1 MSKLS
6 FLLKDEFV
14 LEYADKKV
22 AWGPI
27 GEYMY
32 NRTYSRALTSIYPRH
47 SNLICSSKPWL
58 VLPTKEEWW
67 LTVCRVV
74 EGTYSVQKDHC
85 KKLKLPW
92 NEEKAQRSAQVMY
105 DLIFNFKFTPPGR
118 GLFAMG
124 TPTIEKIGG
133 AALNN
138 CAFVS
143 TKDIGTG
150 EAGDFS
156 KPFAFLMDMSMLG
169 VGVGFDTEGANSASI
184 HEPQR
189 DDDYEYV
196 VEDTREGWVS
206 AICYLLDAFGESH
219 VSPPLPTRWDT
230 SKVRKA
236 GSPIGFGGVASG
248 PEPLE
253 TALKEIE
260 DLLWKYVGR
269 NLDSVGI
276 TDICNLIGKC
286 VVSGNVRRS
295 AELALGDADDIDFVT
310 SKDYEKFPKEVRNH
324 RWAANISV
332 NVPVGYDYTE
342 LAKQTARNGEPGYL
356 WLDNARSYSRMDNQP
371 DDADWLAEGTNPC
384 GEQTLEDH
392 ELCCLVEVYP
402 SNHDNYPELER
413 TLKYAYLYAK
423 TVTLIPTHNERTNAV
438 LLRNR
443 RIGVSPTGIAQAIT
457 KFGIGRF
464 RPMLDEGYAFLTATD
479 NQYSRWL
486 CVPKSIKRTSVKP
499 SGTVSLLAGVTPGI
513 HWPHS
518 EYYWRVV
525 RFARNSPQAEEL
537 IAAGFKNHLTG
548 EPNTVAIYFPVKE
561 ELFSRDKWSI
571 SMWEQLA
578 IAAMMQRHWSD
589 NQVSATI
596 TFKPEE
602 AKDIPHAL
610 SLYDNQLKSVTFLPL
625 QIAGIYEHAPYQMMT
640 KDEYEQEV
648 MRLSLHSKPII
659 ATGEATNDKFCDG
672 DTCLI

>member
-1 MSKLS
+1 MLS
-6 FLLKDEFV
+6 FELDNAFV
-14 LEYADKKV
+14 LNYANEPVK
-22 AWGPI
+22 WGPI
-27 GEYMY
+27 GEYTY
-32 NRTYSRALTSIYPRH
+32 NRTYSRSLSSVYQRH
-47 SNLICSSKPWL
+47 RDLAVDHINTELHC
-58 VLPTKEEWW
+58 VDKEKWW
-67 LTVCRVV
+67 LTVARVV
-74 EGTYSVQKDHC
+74 EGCYSIQKDHC
-85 KKLKLPW
+85 QRLKLPW
-92 NEEKAQRSAQVMY
+92 SETKAQRSAQVMY

-124 TPTIEKIGG
+124 TPTIAKIGG

-143 TKDIGTG
+143 TKSIGEG
-150 EAGDFS
+150 EPGDFS
-156 KPFAFLMDMSMLG
+156 RPFAFLMDMSMLG
-169 VGVGFDTEGANSASI
+169 VGVGFDTEGAGLARI
-184 HEPQR
+184 YEPKR
-189 DDDYEYV
+189 DDNYEFV
-196 VEDTREGWVS
+196 IDDTREGWV
-206 AICYLLDAFGESH
+206 AALCYLLDAFGERNI
-219 VSPPLPTRWDT
+219 SPPLPGKWNVER
-230 SKVRKA
+230 VRLA

-248 PEPLE
+248 PEPLL
-253 TALKEIE
+253 TMLAEIE

-269 NLDSVGI
+269 NMDSVGI

-295 AELALGDADDIDFVT
+295 AELALGDADDIDFVE
-310 SKDYEKFPKEVRNH
+310 SKDYEKFPKEVANH

-332 NVPVGYDYTE
+332 NVPVGYDYSE
-342 LAKQTARNGEPGYL
+342 LAKQTARNGEPGYF
-356 WLDNARSYSRMDNQP
+356 WIDNARSYSRMDNQP
-371 DDADWLAEGTNPC
+371 DDADRLAEGTNPC

-402 SNHDNYPELER
+402 SNHDNYLELER

-423 TVTLIPTHNERTNAV
+423 TVTLVPTHNERTNAV

-443 RIGVSPTGIAQAIT
+443 RIGVSLTGITQAIT

-464 RPMLDEGYAFLTATD
+464 RPMLDEGYAYITALD

-486 CVPKSIKRTSVKP
+486 CIPKSIKRTSVKP

-525 RFARNSPQAEEL
+525 RFASNSAQVKEL
-537 IAAGFKNHLTG
+537 IAAGYKYSPTG
-548 EPNTVAIYFPVKE
+548 EPNTTAIYFPVKE
-561 ELFSRDKWSI
+561 ELFSRDKFAV

-578 IAAMMQRHWSD
+578 IAAMMQKHWSD

-610 SLYDNQLKSVTFLPL
+610 ALYDSQLKSVTFLPL

-640 KDEYEQEV
+640 KQEYDDEM
-648 MRLSLHSKPII
+648 MRLFYINKPLV
-659 ATGEATNDKFCDG
+659 AVGEATNDKFCDG
-672 DTCLI
+672 DTCIL

>member
-1 MSKLS
+1 MLS
-6 FLLKDEFV
+6 FQLS
-14 LEYADKKV
+14 DKFIESYVTKLV

-27 GEYMY
+27 GEYTY
-32 NRTYSRALTSIYPRH
+32 ERTYARSLGSIYARH
-47 SNLICSSKPWL
+47 Q
-58 VLPTKEEWW
+58 VLYSEIGTDLSRNKEQWW
-67 LTVCRVV
+67 LTVARVV

-85 KKLKLPW
+85 KRLRLPW
-92 NEEKAQRSAQVMY
+92 DETKAQRSAQVMY

-143 TKDIGTG
+143 TKDVGSG
-150 EAGDFS
+150 KPGDFS
-156 KPFAFLMDMSMLG
+156 RPFAFLMDMSMLG
-169 VGVGFDTEGANSASI
+169 VGVGFDTEGAGTARI
-184 HEPQR
+184 YEPIR
-189 DDDYEYV
+189 DGGYEFV
-196 VEDTREGWVS
+196 VADTREGWVS
-206 AICYLLDAFGESH
+206 ALCYLLDAFGERS
-219 VSPPLPTRWDT
+219 VAPPLPQSWNVDAIRP
-230 SKVRKA
+230 A
-236 GSPIGFGGVASG
+236 GAPIGFGGVASG
-248 PEPLE
+248 PGPLLTMLAE
-253 TALKEIE
+253 VE

-276 TDICNLIGKC
+276 SDICNLIGKC

-295 AELALGDADDIDFVT
+295 AELALGDADDIDFVQ
-310 SKDYEKFPKEVRNH
+310 SKDYEKFPKEVASH

-342 LAKQTARNGEPGYL
+342 LAKQTARNGEPGYF
-356 WLDNARSYSRMDNQP
+356 WIDNARSYSRMDNQP
-371 DDADWLAEGTNPC
+371 DDADRLAEGTNPC

-402 SNHDNYPELER
+402 SNHDNYLEFER

-443 RIGVSPTGIAQAIT
+443 RIGVSLTGITQAIT
-457 KFGIGRF
+457 KFGTGRF
-464 RPMLDEGYAFLTATD
+464 RPMLDEGYSYITALD

-486 CVPKSIKRTSVKP
+486 CIPKSIKRTSVKP

-525 RFARNSPQAEEL
+525 RFAENSAQCKEL
-537 IAAGFKNHLTG
+537 IDAGYRAHKTG
-548 EPNTVAIYFPVKE
+548 EPNTIAIYFPVKE
-561 ELFSRDKWSI
+561 KLFSRDKYAV
-571 SMWEQLA
+571 SMWEQVA
-578 IAAMMQRHWSD
+578 ITAMMQKHWSD

-602 AKDIPHAL
+602 AKDIPHVL
-610 SLYDNQLKSVTFLPL
+610 SLYDNQLKSITFLPL
-625 QIAGIYEHAPYQMMT
+625 QITGIYDHAPYQMMT
-640 KDEYEQEV
+640 KDEYEQELV
-648 MRLSLHSKPII
+648 RLSLYGKPLL
-659 ATGEATNDKFCDG
+659 ATNTDAQNDKFCDG
-672 DTCLI
+672 DVCIL

>member
-1 MSKLS
+1 M
-6 FLLKDEFV
+6 
-14 LEYADKKV
+14 
-22 AWGPI
+22 P
-27 GEYMY
+27 
-32 NRTYSRALTSIYPRH
+32 
-47 SNLICSSKPWL
+47 
-58 VLPTKEEWW
+58 
-67 LTVCRVV
+67 
-74 EGTYSVQKDHC
+74 
-85 KKLKLPW
+85 
-92 NEEKAQRSAQVMY
+92 
-105 DLIFNFKFTPPGR
+105 PPGR

-124 TPTIEKIGG
+124 TPTIQKIGG

-143 TKDIGTG
+143 TKNIGEG
-150 EAGDFS
+150 EPGDFS
-156 KPFAFLMDMSMLG
+156 RPFAFLMDMSMLG
-169 VGVGFDTEGANSASI
+169 VGVGFDTEGADSARIYEPIIDGDPNSSSDQW
-184 HEPQR
+184 EPFI
-189 DDDYEYV
+189 
-196 VEDTREGWVS
+196 VEDSREGWV
-206 AICYLLDAFGESH
+206 AALDHLLSCFGESKYRP
-219 VSPPLPTRWDT
+219 VLPSVLDFSLIDT
-230 SKVRKA
+230 GHPA
-236 GSPIGFGGVASG
+236 GTPISFGGVASG
-248 PEPLE
+248 SDPLRTMLRE
-253 TALKEIE
+253 VE

-295 AELALGDADDIDFVT
+295 AELALGDADDIDFVQ
-310 SKDYEKFPKEVRNH
+310 SKDYEKWPREVTNH

-342 LAKQTARNGEPGYL
+342 IAKQTAKNGEPGYL
-356 WLDNARSYSRMDNQP
+356 WLDNARSYARMDNQP
-371 DDADWLAEGTNPC
+371 DDADRLAEGTNPC

-402 SNHDNYPELER
+402 SNHDNYHELER

-423 TVTLIPTHNERTNAV
+423 TVTLVPTHNERTNAV

-443 RIGVSPTGIAQAIT
+443 RIGVSLTGITQAIT

-464 RPMLDEGYAFLTATD
+464 RPMLDEGYSYITALD

-486 CVPKSIKRTSVKP
+486 CIPKSIKRTSVKP

-525 RFARNSPQAEEL
+525 RFAENSQQVSEL
-537 IAAGFKNHLTG
+537 TAAGYRSHKTA
-548 EPNTVAIYFPVKE
+548 EPNTVAIYFPVAEKY
-561 ELFSRDKWSI
+561 FSRDKFSV
-571 SMWEQLA
+571 SMWEQLEY
-578 IAAMMQRHWSD
+578 AAMLQSHWSD

-610 SLYDNQLKSVTFLPL
+610 ALYDARLKSITFLPL
-625 QIAGIYEHAPYQMMT
+625 NISGIYEHAPYQMMT
-640 KDEYEQEV
+640 QQEYDAE
-648 MRLSLHSKPII
+648 MKRLFYHNKPLV
-659 ATGEATNDKFCDG
+659 ATNVDAQNDKFCDG

>member
-1 MSKLS
+1 MKSELS
-6 FLLKDEFV
+6 FRLDTEF
-14 LEYADKKV
+14 LIDYMDKPV

-27 GEYMY
+27 GEYTY
-32 NRTYSRALTSIYPRH
+32 QRTYARSLDSIYPRH
-47 SNLICSSKPWL
+47 KQLSEVYDWQNK
-58 VLPTKEEWW
+58 TGKERWW

-74 EGTYSVQKDHC
+74 EGAYSIQKDHC
-85 KKLKLPW
+85 QKLRLPW
-92 NEEKAQRSAQVMY
+92 SESKAQRSAQVMY

-124 TPTIEKIGG
+124 TPTIAKIGG

-143 TKDIGTG
+143 TKDIGSG

-156 KPFAFLMDMSMLG
+156 RPFAFLMDMSMLG
-169 VGVGFDTEGANSASI
+169 VGVGFDTEGAGTATI
-184 HEPQR
+184 YEPWR
-189 DDDYEYV
+189 EDNYEFV

-206 AICYLLDAFGESH
+206 ALCCLLDAFGERK
-219 VSPPLPTRWDT
+219 VAPPLPEKWNFDKIRP
-230 SKVRKA
+230 A

-248 PEPLE
+248 PQPLIDMLRE
-253 TALKEIE
+253 VEE
-260 DLLWKYVGR
+260 LLWKYAGR

-295 AELALGDADDIDFVT
+295 AELALGDADDIDFIQ
-310 SKDYEKFPKEVRNH
+310 SKDYEKFPREVANH

-332 NVPVGYDYTE
+332 SVPVGYDYTE
-342 LAKQTARNGEPGYL
+342 IAKQTAKNGEPGYL
-356 WLDNARSYSRMDNQP
+356 WLDNARSYSRMDKQP
-371 DDADWLAEGTNPC
+371 DDADRLADGTNPC

-402 SNHDNYPELER
+402 SLHEDYFDFER

-423 TVTLIPTHNERTNAV
+423 TVTLVPTHNERTNAV

-443 RIGVSPTGIAQAIT
+443 RIGVSLTGIAQALT
-457 KFGIGRF
+457 KFGIGRCRLMF
-464 RPMLDEGYAFLTATD
+464 DEGYAYITALD

-486 CVPKSIKRTSVKP
+486 CVPKSVKRTSVKP

-525 RFARNSPQAEEL
+525 RFAANSTQLLEL
-537 IAAGFKNHLTG
+537 VNAGYRAFPTN
-548 EPNTVAIYFPVKE
+548 EPNTMAVYFPVKE
-561 ELFSRDKWSI
+561 KYFSRSKFDV
-571 SMWEQLA
+571 SMWEQLEL
-578 IAAMMQRHWSD
+578 AAMLQEYWSD

-602 AKDIPHAL
+602 AKDIATAL
-610 SLYDNQLKSVTFLPL
+610 SYFDARLKSVTFLPL
-625 QIAGIYEHAPYQMMT
+625 QLDGVYEHAPYQAIT
-640 KDEYEQEV
+640 AEEYEREV
-648 MRLSLHSKPII
+648 ARLGKIT
-659 ATGEATNDKFCDG
+659 AVGEATNDKFCDG
-672 DTCLI
+672 GACVL